1 MSLALGYKGLKL
13 CGHYCGQDFS
23 PIKLRTNKLTFVF
36 MGYMCYNISMK
47 DNRPGFK
54 LWAHTLPKLRL
65 LYALSGESM
74 VSIVDRLV
82 TQELERVQK
91 EQACGNPQS
100 VQVSDIPEQ

>member
-1 MSLALGYKGLKL
+1 MTLALGYKGLSCADTTVAGALARSRLKT
-13 CGHYCGQDFS
+13 Y
-23 PIKLRTNKLTFVF
+23 KLTFVF
-36 MGYMCYNISMK
+36 VGYMCYNNPMK

-65 LYALSGESM
+65 LYALTGESM

-91 EQACGNPQS
+91 EQASGNSQS
-100 VQVSDIPEQ
+100 VQVQNLPA